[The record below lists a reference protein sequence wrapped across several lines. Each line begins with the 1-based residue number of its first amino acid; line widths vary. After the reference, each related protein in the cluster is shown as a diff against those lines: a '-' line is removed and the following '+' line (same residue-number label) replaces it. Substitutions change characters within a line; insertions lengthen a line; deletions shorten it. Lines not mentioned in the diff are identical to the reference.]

1 MAPLLESSA
10 ALGALLIAVYVVYAL
25 LSQRSRRV
33 RLPPGPA
40 GWPIVGNM
48 FDVPKS
54 GAEWI
59 DYRNMGEKYDSD
71 IIYLDVFGT
80 RIVVLN
86 SFEAIT
92 ELLEKRARIYS
103 SRPRFVMVQ
112 ELMGCEFDP
121 QGKES
126 IWNHPH
132 QIHGVHETL
141 HRLLESPDQ
150 WKSHFRHQ
158 AGATILEIAYGVR
171 AKTDEDPHIAA
182 AEMTARYAADGATPG
197 KYLVDTLPW
206 LKYVPAWI
214 PGASFQA
221 VAQEAKKVIAAS
233 LSIPFEAVKAE
244 MAQGI
249 ANPSFTAR
257 CLEKVD
263 QDGDIPYQESVI
275 KDVAGVMFSAFP
287 SQTALTFSSF
297 MLAMV
302 KYPEVQAKAQRELD
316 TILGPNN
323 LPVFADKEDLP
334 YLSALVKE
342 CLRWEVLFPFSLPHL
357 STSDDVYNGYHIPA
371 GTMVLPNTWAV
382 LRDESVYPEAGNFNP
397 DRYLT
402 KEGNLDPSVRDP
414 EAAFGYG
421 RRICPGRHMARESIW
436 LTVGSILACFKIENS
451 VDVHGNVIE
460 PSGKYLSGLLRQPEP
475 FSCSIKPR
483 SKEIVNI
490 IRGL

>member
-1 MAPLLESSA
+1 MALLFELSVP
-10 ALGALLIAVYVVYAL
+10 LGASLIAVYVVYAL
-25 LSQRSRRV
+25 LSRQFRRG

-59 DYRNMGEKYDSD
+59 DYRNMGEKYNSD
-71 IIYLDVFGT
+71 IIYMDIFGT

-112 ELMGCEFDP
+112 EL
-121 QGKES
+121 Q
-126 IWNHPH
+126 
-132 QIHGVHETL
+132 T
-141 HRLLESPDQ
+141 
-150 WKSHFRHQ
+150 
-158 AGATILEIAYGVR
+158 GATILEIAYGVR

-182 AEMTARYAADGATPG
+182 AEMIARYASDGATPG
-197 KYLVDTLPW
+197 RYLVDTIPW
-206 LKYVPAWI
+206 LKYIPAWV

-221 VAQEAKKVIAAS
+221 IAQEGKKGIAAS
-233 LSIPFEAVKAE
+233 LSIPFEAVKAA
-244 MAQGI
+244 MAHGI

-257 CLEKVD
+257 CLGKLD
-263 QDGDIPYQESVI
+263 QDGDIPYQESII
-275 KDVAGVMFSAFP
+275 KDVAGVMFAAAFE
-287 SQTALTFSSF
+287 TTTLTFSSF
-297 MLAMV
+297 ILAMV

-316 TILGPNN
+316 TVLGPNH
-323 LPVFADKEDLP
+323 LPSFADKDDLP

-342 CLRWEVLFPFSLPHL
+342 CLRWEVLLPFSLPHL
-357 STSDDVYNGYHIPA
+357 STADDVYNGYHIPA
-371 GTMVLPNTWAV
+371 GTLVLPNTWAI
-382 LRDESVYPEAGNFNP
+382 LRDESVYPDAGNFNP

-402 KEGNLDPSVRDP
+402 QEGKLDTSVRDP

-421 RRICPGRHMARESIW
+421 RRICPGRHMAQESIW
-436 LTVGSILACFKIENS
+436 LTAGSILACFNIEKS
-451 VDVHGNVIE
+451 VDIHGNVIE
-460 PSGKYLSGLLRQPEP
+460 PSGKYLSGLIRQPEP

-490 IRGL
+490 IREL

>member
-92 ELLEKRARIYS
+92 ELLEKPSLTRKGKNLFGITHIKYMASTKRFIGCSKVRIS
-103 SRPRFVMVQ
+103 GSPI
-112 ELMGCEFDP
+112 FD
-121 QGKES
+121 S
-126 IWNHPH
+126 
-132 QIHGVHETL
+132 
-141 HRLLESPDQ
+141 
-150 WKSHFRHQ
+150 
-158 AGATILEIAYGVR
+158 ATILEIAYGVR

-263 QDGDIPYQESVI
+263 QDGDIPDQESVI

-460 PSGKYLSGLLRQPEP
+460 PSGKYLSGLL
-475 FSCSIKPR
+475 SIKPR